1 MRHSTTVAATA
12 ASPPK
17 PILRGYSHA
26 VAAVGALAAA
36 PLLLGRADGDAPRQL
51 ALLIYALS
59 AVLLFSCSALYHTL
73 PARPRRR
80 AVLRRLDHASIFVM
94 IAGAYTPIAYT
105 MLAGWWRVGL
115 CAGVWG
121 VTLAGVVA
129 VVAPRPVS
137 RRVRIGLYVVAAWL
151 AVLVSL
157 TILIPLGLHGL
168 RLPVAGG
175 LLFMAG
181 ALVYALRRP
190 VLWPRVFG
198 YHELFHLTVV
208 GGNVAF
214 FLFMA
219 QYVAPLTRH

>member
-1 MRHSTTVAATA
+1 MA

-26 VAAVGALAAA
+26 LAAVGALAAA
-36 PLLLGRADGDAPRQL
+36 PLLLARAHGDTPRQL
-51 ALLIYALS
+51 TLLVYALS

-80 AVLRRLDHASIFVM
+80 ALLRRLDHAFIFVM

-105 MLAGWWRVGL
+105 MLAGWWRAGL
-115 CAGVWG
+115 CAGMWG
-121 VTLAGVVA
+121 VTLAGVAA

-151 AVLVSL
+151 AVLVSP
-157 TILIPLGLHGL
+157 TILVQLGLHGL
-168 RLPVAGG
+168 RLPLLGG
-175 LLFMAG
+175 VLFMAG
-181 ALVYALRRP
+181 ALVYAWRRP

-214 FLFMA
+214 FIFMA
-219 QYVAPLTRH
+219 QYVAPLASH